1 MTQRKSDGT
10 DQRRP
15 KERSMGIAAA
25 TSATATPTSSL
36 RPNSTGLAVSQ
47 GEPALETGATAIAA
61 EQAPDAVQRTFGR
74 VARMSISIETVVW
87 LILILAAAVTRFWNL
102 GYRALHH
109 DESLHAYYSWVFSTG
124 QQPYVHD
131 PLMHGPFLFHAN
143 ALVYLLFGVSDA
155 TSRFVPALAGVAIV
169 ALPWLLR
176 DRKFLGP
183 WGALAA
189 SFMLL
194 ISPSFLYYTRY
205 IRHDP
210 YTAVGSLLLFIAI
223 FRYLENPQR
232 RWMII
237 SFGSVA
243 FLLANHEIVFA
254 IVLAFVIVLW
264 GALVWGRLRPLVPV
278 HLIALAAMLLVLV
291 LHRKM
296 NWAPLPAIPWEGATP
311 AATRHFYEQVFTNPF
326 VVSII
331 LVGTAFVIGSIL
343 VMRHAVRNEA
353 QRVGYLEAIFGGTP
367 QGTVERGVLDA
378 LRDPVGLG
386 SGVALGL
393 FIFVSLFTTMFT
405 NIHGLATSTYAPN
418 GTLLYWLG
426 QQGVRRGEQ
435 PWFYFITESVQYEWL
450 AIFLG
455 LAALTVTGV
464 RTVRS
469 AFGKKVRHNLLFS
482 IFLAVWFGLLF
493 AVLSWAGEKMPWL
506 ILHFTLPAI
515 LLGAVLVNEVVTG
528 ALEWANMR
536 HRARVA
542 TISTRMTS
550 FVLALALV
558 ILSGAWFLIAARLT
572 AGQWVEISPGTWTRQ
587 IPKWAASDW
596 WMMALPPIAAL
607 VLVAGAVWLI
617 GARRAAY
624 ATLVATLFVMTL
636 FQVHAGFRL
645 AFLEGDTA
653 KDTLIYN
660 TTSPDVTQLT
670 HDVQKM
676 SELIYGD
683 RSMSIQFDGCTQW
696 PLNWYLRNM
705 PSRQLVSNASA
716 LNSSGSPVIIGVPQ
730 KFDPVCTMPEEIDG
744 YTSQTYVL
752 RWHEPESQI
761 YRNFAIAPEIP
772 VGRSAWLT
780 EAQPHGIVDIAASV
794 WSSML
799 TLTDPA
805 GQQRAYRL
813 LMYREMPGG
822 ENGYRFKVYIRNDM
836 LPYYN
841 DVRYGE

>member
-1 MTQRKSDGT
+1 MTQRKSEGT
-10 DQRRP
+10 DQRRHEP
-15 KERSMGIAAA
+15 QVTTVASTTTIPQHAGGIAVVPDERRVDTDRVERASQPTTRA
-25 TSATATPTSSL
+25 IQKVTAQS
-36 RPNSTGLAVSQ
+36 VS
-47 GEPALETGATAIAA
+47 
-61 EQAPDAVQRTFGR
+61 V
-74 VARMSISIETVVW
+74 ETVAWV
-87 LILILAAAVTRFWNL
+87 ILILAGIATRFWNL

-143 ALVYLLFGVSDA
+143 ALVYLLFGASDA
-155 TSRFVPALAGVAIV
+155 TSRFMPALAGVALV

-183 WGALAA
+183 WGAIAA

-223 FRYLENPQR
+223 FRYLERPHR

-237 SFGSVA
+237 AFASVA
-243 FLLANHEIVFA
+243 FLLTNHEIVFA
-254 IVLAFVIVLW
+254 IVLAFVLVLW
-264 GALVWGRLRPLVPV
+264 GTLVWGRLRPLIPV
-278 HLIALAAMLLVLV
+278 HLVALAAMLVV
-291 LHRKM
+291 FGLHRKL
-296 NWAPLPAIPWEGATP
+296 NWAPLPAIPWDGATP

-326 VVSII
+326 VVCLLI
-331 LVGTAFVIGSIL
+331 VGTAFVLGCI
-343 VMRHAVRNEA
+343 VTMRLSVSKKA
-353 QRVGYLEAIFGGTP
+353 QRAGYLEAIFGDTP
-367 QGTVERGVLDA
+367 QGSVERGVLNA
-378 LRDPVGLG
+378 LQDPKGLAI
-386 SGVALGL
+386 GVCLAL

-405 NIHGLATSTYAPN
+405 NIHGLATSTYAPD

-455 LAALTVTGV
+455 LAALVVTAV
-464 RTVRS
+464 RTLRA
-469 AFGKKVRHNLLFS
+469 AFGRTVRHNLLFS
-482 IFLAVWFGLLF
+482 VFLAVWFALLF
-493 AVLSWAGEKMPWL
+493 SVLSWAGEKMPWL

-515 LLGAVLVNEVVTG
+515 LLGAVLVNEVITG
-528 ALEWANMR
+528 AVEWTSAR
-536 HRARVA
+536 HRTRIGA
-542 TISTRMTS
+542 ISPRMTGFGLTLS
-550 FVLALALV
+550 LIV
-558 ILSGAWFLIAARLT
+558 LSGAWFLIAARLT
-572 AGQWVEISPGTWTRQ
+572 EGNWIEVTPGTWARQ
-587 IPKWAASDW
+587 IPNWAAGDW
-596 WMMALPPIAAL
+596 WMMALPPIAAIAL
-607 VLVAGAVWLI
+607 VSCGMWLI
-617 GARRAAY
+617 GVRRTAY
-624 ATLVATLFVMTL
+624 ATLVATLLIMTV

-660 TTSPDVTQLT
+660 TTSPDTTQLT
-670 HDVQKM
+670 HDVQQM
-676 SELIYGD
+676 SESIYGD
-683 RSMSIQFDGCTQW
+683 RSMAVQFDGCTQW

-705 PSRQLVSNASA
+705 PSRQLVSSVDT
-716 LNSSGSPVIIGVPQ
+716 LSSSGSPVIVGVPQ
-730 KFDPVCTMPEEIDG
+730 NWDSRCTMPEEIEG

-761 YRNFAIAPEIP
+761 YRNFAIAPELP

-780 EAQPHGIVDIAASV
+780 QTQAHGILDIASSV

-841 DVRYGE
+841 AVRYGN

>member
-1 MTQRKSDGT
+1 MRSDF
-10 DQRRP
+10 QV
-15 KERSMGIAAA
+15 RSRIIDAAHRLFSPRNMRVSEA
-25 TSATATPTSSL
+25 VAVDPMHGNTHNEGSISA
-36 RPNSTGLAVSQ
+36 
-47 GEPALETGATAIAA
+47 
-61 EQAPDAVQRTFGR
+61 FF
-74 VARMSISIETVVW
+74 SISIETVVW
-87 LILILAAAVTRFWNL
+87 LVLILAAVVTRFWNL

-143 ALVYLLFGVSDA
+143 ALVYLLFGASDA

-183 WGALAA
+183 WGAMAA

-254 IVLAFVIVLW
+254 IVLAFVLVLW

-278 HLIALAAMLLVLV
+278 HLIALAAMLMVFV
-291 LHRKM
+291 LHRKL
-296 NWAPLPAIPWEGATP
+296 NWAPLPAIPWEGATQ

-326 VVSII
+326 VVSVI
-331 LVGTAFVIGSIL
+331 LVGIGFVVGSVT
-343 VMRHAVRNEA
+343 VMRRAVRKEA

-367 QGTVERGVLDA
+367 QGSVERGVLDA

-405 NIHGLATSTYAPN
+405 NIHGLATSTYAPD

-426 QQGVRRGEQ
+426 QQGVRRGNQ

-455 LAALTVTGV
+455 LAALAVTGV

-528 ALEWANMR
+528 ALEWANT
-536 HRARVA
+536 HDRAR
-542 TISTRMTS
+542 ISNLPLRMTS
-550 FVLALALV
+550 FSLAAALV
-558 ILSGAWFLIAARLT
+558 ILSGAWFLVAARLT
-572 AGQWVEISPGTWTRQ
+572 AGQWVEVSPGNWTRQ

-596 WMMALPPIAAL
+596 WLMALPPIAA
-607 VLVAGAVWLI
+607 VALIVGGIWLI
-617 GARRAAY
+617 GVRRAAY
-624 ATLVATLFVMTL
+624 ATLVATLLVMTL

-670 HDVQKM
+670 HDVQEM
-676 SELIYGD
+676 SENIYGD
-683 RSMSIQFDGCTQW
+683 RSMFVGLDGCPGGPQW
-696 PLNWYLRNM
+696 PFNWYLKNL
-705 PSRQLVSNASA
+705 PNHSFISKSTPLDQTLP
-716 LNSSGSPVIIGVPQ
+716 PVVIGVPTAW
-730 KFDPVCTMPEEIDG
+730 DANCSMPEEIDG

-761 YRNFAIAPEIP
+761 YRNFAIAPELSP
-772 VGRSAWLT
+772 GSSAWRT
-780 EAQPHGIVDIAASV
+780 QDQPHGIVDIASSV

-799 TLTDPA
+799 TLTDPE

>member
-1 MTQRKSDGT
+1 MTQRNTDGL
-10 DQRRP
+10 DRRRQESSKRASATTRP
-15 KERSMGIAAA
+15 EVQHGGASVAA
-25 TSATATPTSSL
+25 ATATPIIDPRTAPGAAGTSQRVL
-36 RPNSTGLAVSQ
+36 GRITGL
-47 GEPALETGATAIAA
+47 
-61 EQAPDAVQRTFGR
+61 
-74 VARMSISIETVVW
+74 SISIESVAW
-87 LILILAAAVTRFWNL
+87 LLLILAGIVTRFWNL
-102 GYRALHH
+102 GARALHH

-143 ALVYLLFGVSDA
+143 ALVYLLFGASDA
-155 TSRFVPALAGVAIV
+155 TSRFVPALAGVALV

-210 YTAVGSLLLFIAI
+210 YTAVGSLVLFIAI
-223 FRYLENPQR
+223 FRYLERPQR
-232 RWMII
+232 RWMIT
-237 SFGSVA
+237 SFASVA

-254 IVLAFVIVLW
+254 IVLAFVLVLW

-278 HLIALAAMLLVLV
+278 HLLALAGLIIVFVM
-291 LHRKM
+291 HRKL
-296 NWAPLPAIPWEGATP
+296 NWAPLPAIPWEGATQ

-326 VVSII
+326 VVSLI
-331 LVGTAFVIGSIL
+331 LIGIAFVAGCIAT
-343 VMRHAVRNEA
+343 MRAAVRKEA
-353 QRVGYLEAIFGGTP
+353 AKVGYLEAIFGGTP
-367 QGTVERGVLDA
+367 QGSVERGVLNA
-378 LRDPVGLG
+378 LRDPMGLAVG
-386 SGVALGL
+386 ALVGL

-405 NIHGLATSTYAPN
+405 NIHGLATATYAPD

-455 LAALTVTGV
+455 LSALAVTGV
-464 RTVRS
+464 RAARA
-469 AFGKKVRHNLLFS
+469 AFGMKVRHNLLFS

-493 AVLSWAGEKMPWL
+493 LVLSWAGEKMPWL

-528 ALEWANMR
+528 AFDWIRTRTASPRFSALSP
-536 HRARVA
+536 RATSSVLVA
-542 TISTRMTS
+542 
-550 FVLALALV
+550 ALL
-558 ILSGAWFLIAARLT
+558 ILSGAWFLLTAHLT
-572 AGQWVEISPGTWTRQ
+572 AGRWVEVAPGQWTRE
-587 IPKWAASDW
+587 IPRWAANDW
-596 WMMALPPIAAL
+596 WMLALPPVAAVVLIAA
-607 VLVAGAVWLI
+607 AVWLI

-624 ATLVATLFVMTL
+624 ATLVASLLVMTL
-636 FQVHAGFRL
+636 FQIHAGFRVS
-645 AFLEGDTA
+645 FLEGDVA
-653 KDTLIYN
+653 RDTLIYN
-660 TTSPDVTQLT
+660 TTAPDTTQLT
-670 HDVQKM
+670 HDVQEM

-705 PSRQLVSNASA
+705 PSRQIIGNPSTLST
-716 LNSSGSPVIIGVPQ
+716 SGSPVIVGVPQ
-730 KFDPVCTMPEEIDG
+730 NWDSRCNMPEEIDG

-752 RWHEPESQI
+752 RWHEPEGQI
-761 YRNFAIAPEIP
+761 YRNFAIAPELP

-780 EAQPHGIVDIAASV
+780 QDQPHGVIDILDSV

-841 DVRYGE
+841 DVRYGD

>member
-1 MTQRKSDGT
+1 MTQRNTDGL
-10 DQRRP
+10 DRRRQESS
-15 KERSMGIAAA
+15 KRASAA
-25 TSATATPTSSL
+25 TRPEVQHGGAGVAAATATPITDRRPAPGATGTSQRVL
-36 RPNSTGLAVSQ
+36 GRITGL
-47 GEPALETGATAIAA
+47 
-61 EQAPDAVQRTFGR
+61 
-74 VARMSISIETVVW
+74 SISIESVAW
-87 LILILAAAVTRFWNL
+87 LLLILAGIVTRFWNL
-102 GYRALHH
+102 GSRALHH

-131 PLMHGPFLFHAN
+131 PLMHGPFLFNAN
-143 ALVYLLFGVSDA
+143 ALVYLLFGASDA
-155 TSRFVPALAGVAIV
+155 TSRFVPALAGVALV

-210 YTAVGSLLLFIAI
+210 YTAVGSLVLFIAI
-223 FRYLENPQR
+223 FRYLERPQR
-232 RWMII
+232 RWMITA
-237 SFGSVA
+237 FASVA

-254 IVLAFVIVLW
+254 IVLAFVLVLW

-278 HLIALAAMLLVLV
+278 HLLALAGLIIVFVM
-291 LHRKM
+291 HRKM
-296 NWAPLPAIPWEGATP
+296 NWAPLPAIPWEGATQ

-326 VVSII
+326 VVSLI
-331 LVGTAFVIGSIL
+331 LIGIAFVAGCIAT
-343 VMRHAVRNEA
+343 MRAAVRKEA
-353 QRVGYLEAIFGGTP
+353 ARVGYLEAIFGGTP
-367 QGTVERGVLDA
+367 QGSVERGVLNA
-378 LRDPVGLG
+378 LRDPMGLAIG
-386 SGVALGL
+386 ALVGL

-405 NIHGLATSTYAPN
+405 NIHGLATATYAPD

-455 LAALTVTGV
+455 LSALAVTGV
-464 RTVRS
+464 RAVRA
-469 AFGKKVRHNLLFS
+469 AFGRKVRHNLLFS

-493 AVLSWAGEKMPWL
+493 LVLSWAGEKMPWL

-528 ALEWANMR
+528 AFDWIRTRTASSRFSALSP
-536 HRARVA
+536 RAISGVLVA
-542 TISTRMTS
+542 
-550 FVLALALV
+550 ALLV
-558 ILSGAWFLIAARLT
+558 LSGAWFLLTAHLT
-572 AGQWVEISPGTWTRQ
+572 AGRWVEVAPGQWTRE
-587 IPKWAASDW
+587 IPRWASSDW
-596 WMMALPPIAAL
+596 WMLALPPIAAM
-607 VLVAGAVWLI
+607 VLIAAAVWII

-624 ATLVATLFVMTL
+624 ATLVASLLVMTL
-636 FQVHAGFRL
+636 FQIHAGFRVS
-645 AFLEGDTA
+645 FLEGDVA
-653 KDTLIYN
+653 RDTLIYN
-660 TTSPDVTQLT
+660 TTAPDTTQLT
-670 HDVQKM
+670 HDVQEM

-705 PSRQLVSNASA
+705 PSRQIIGNPSTLST
-716 LNSSGSPVIIGVPQ
+716 SGSPVIVGVPQ
-730 KFDPVCTMPEEIDG
+730 NWDSRCTMPEEIDG

-752 RWHEPESQI
+752 RWHEPEGQI
-761 YRNFAIAPEIP
+761 YRNFAIAPELP

-780 EAQPHGIVDIAASV
+780 QDQPHGVIDILDSV

-841 DVRYGE
+841 DVRYGD